1 MKKELFILGN
11 GVMARALAKALKDA
25 FDITF
30 VVRSLDKLTELE
42 AWGFKLTSYSNFN
55 PENKSL
61 ILAFKP
67 YALGEV
73 AQNLRANEAKFI
85 ISVLANTS
93 LKDLQVLKAKN
104 YARIM
109 PNTAAAYKASTTPY
123 VLLNEGFRAEILE
136 ILKGF
141 GEIFELENENLMN
154 AAMAL
159 SGCAPAFL
167 AIVAEALAGAGVY
180 EGLDKN
186 LSLELVRSLFKGF
199 GTLLAN
205 EHPAL
210 LKENICSPGGVT
222 IKGVK
227 ALEDSALRAA
237 FFRAVS
243 ASTNN
248 KKE

>member
-1 MKKELFILGN
+1 
-11 GVMARALAKALKDA
+11 MARALAKALKDA

-30 VVRSLDKLTELE
+30 VARSLDRLTELE

-73 AQNLRANEAKFI
+73 AQNLRANEANFI

-109 PNTAAAYKASTTPY
+109 PNIAAEFRASTTPF
-123 VLLNEGFRAEILE
+123 VLLNEVFRAEILE

-141 GEIFELENENLMN
+141 GDIFELANEAQMN

-167 AIVAEALAGAGVY
+167 AMVAEALAGAGVY
-180 EGLDKN
+180 EGLNKN

-199 GTLLAN
+199 GTLLEH
-205 EHPAL
+205 EHPAV
-210 LKENICSPGGVT
+210 LKENVCSPAGVT

-227 ALEDSALRAA
+227 ALEQRALRAA
-237 FFRAVS
+237 FFEAVS
-243 ASTNN
+243 ASAKN
-248 KKE
+248 KD

>member
-1 MKKELFILGN
+1 MKELFILGN
-11 GVMARALAKALKDA
+11 GVMARALAGALKNA

-30 VVRSLDKLTELE
+30 VARSLNRLDDLS
-42 AWGFKLTSYSNFN
+42 AQGFKLMEYKDFD
-55 PENKSL
+55 PANKAV

-67 YALGEV
+67 YALKEV
-73 AQNLRANEAKFI
+73 AKKLSANEAKFI

-93 LKDLQVLKAKN
+93 LDDLKALKAKN

-109 PNTAAAYKASTTPY
+109 PNIAAEYGASTTPF
-123 VLLNEGFRAEILE
+123 VLLNDEFRAEILE

-141 GEIFELENENLMN
+141 GEIFELKNEAQMN
-154 AAMAL
+154 AAMAI

-180 EGLDKN
+180 EGLEKS

-199 GTLLAN
+199 GTLLEK

-210 LKENICSPGGVT
+210 LKENVCSPAGVT

-227 ALEDSALRAA
+227 VLEQRALRAA
-237 FFRAVS
+237 FFEAVS
-243 ASTNN
+243 ASANN
-248 KKE
+248 KN